1 MEEELEGL
9 RKGIDEIDK
18 KIVNL
23 IEDRVEIAKK
33 ISGIKKKKGLEI
45 TDSER
50 EKEVLGN
57 VSRHTR
63 LDKEF
68 IKNLFKSIIE
78 YCKNEEQR

>member
-1 MEEELEGL
+1 M
-9 RKGIDEIDK
+9 
-18 KIVNL
+18 
-23 IEDRVEIAKK
+23 
-33 ISGIKKKKGLEI
+33 EI